1 MTIVSIRDVNIY
13 LQLNLAVTIDWNFN
27 SMWTHAC
34 IRVKL
39 FSQWIKSPLFQTKRN
54 VSLERRDTIA
64 VRFVSMLWFLIKW
77 HSSSICVSAIRLM
90 NKVELTIMDE
100 SSWLKKRAR
109 TRSRAS
115 VSLTFLYFSLRHLNT
130 DVFFFFSVRSKI
142 VPLTKFLFWSSRK
155 IYEIFWHAISFVDR
169 LFIDNWLHD
178 VWLCGRTKCQLFH
191 LNSFKCWIIARTDR

>member
-13 LQLNLAVTIDWNFN
+13 LQLNVAVTIDWNFN

-115 VSLTFLYFSLRHLNT
+115 VSLTFLYFSLRHSNT
-130 DVFFFFSVRSKI
+130 DVFFFLF
-142 VPLTKFLFWSSRK
+142 VPK
-155 IYEIFWHAISFVDR
+155 
-169 LFIDNWLHD
+169 
-178 VWLCGRTKCQLFH
+178 LCLWQ
-191 LNSFKCWIIARTDR
+191 NSFFGQAEKYTKYFGTRSHSLTDCSLTIDCMTCDFVVEPNANCSI